1 MQPRRISGGVPW
13 SDPGAARSVAVAALE
28 VVVAVA
34 AATGVIAALEGVTA
48 ASGLG
53 SLYLLAVLAVAI
65 RRGGVA
71 ALATAALGVLTLN
84 FFFITPRHRLTIAH
98 SRDVVQLIVLL
109 IAAVVVGRL
118 AALARQRAAEAE
130 RRARIASARERE
142 AKLLADVASAILAG
156 HGVEAQLQSIGT
168 RVASATGAGSARLA
182 LGPVPSPAPGEVA
195 IGLHARVRRAWLYLS
210 ADSGWSLDEVERLAE
225 PLGRLI
231 DVAVERAQVGERA
244 AETEAAQR
252 ADVARTA
259 ILHAISHDLRSP
271 LTAITTAGSAL
282 RGATVTDS
290 ERSELLDV
298 IEGESVRLAR
308 LVDDLLD
315 LSRIE
320 AGAVAPQ
327 RDWCDLHDVVA
338 SAAGARHSE
347 HPIEFALPADL
358 PLIRADA
365 AQLERVFSNLIENA
379 IKFSPPG
386 SPVRISGGATSGMV
400 TVRVTDQGRG
410 IIKSERSHVFEPFFS
425 GRGEVRAGSGLGL
438 SISRGFVEAN
448 GGRIVLQTG
457 SGRGTSFAVSFP
469 VARQPVPEPGRSP
482 GAAGKGLPSEPPGET
497 GILR

>member
-1 MQPRRISGGVPW
+1 
-13 SDPGAARSVAVAALE
+13 L
-28 VVVAVA
+28 AVA
-34 AATGVIAALEGVTA
+34 AATAVIAALQGIA
-48 ASGLG
+48 PASGLA

-65 RRGGVA
+65 RRGELA
-71 ALATAALGVLTLN
+71 ALVTAALGVLTLN

-98 SRDVVQLIVLL
+98 SRDVVQLVVLL

-118 AALARQRAAEAE
+118 ATLARQRAAEAE

-156 HGVEAQLQSIGT
+156 HSVEAQLQSIGG
-168 RVASATGAGSARLA
+168 RVASATGASRARLA
-182 LGPVPSPAPGEVA
+182 LEPVPSPGPGEVA

-210 ADSGWSLDEVERLAE
+210 ADSSWALSEIDRLAE

-231 DVAVERAQVGERA
+231 DVAVERANIAERA

-271 LTAITTAGSAL
+271 LTAITTAGSGL
-282 RGATVTDS
+282 RSATITDS
-290 ERSELLDV
+290 DRAELLDV
-298 IEGESVRLAR
+298 IEGEGVRLAR

-320 AGAVAPQ
+320 AGAAAPQ

-338 SAAGARHSE
+338 SAAAALRTE
-347 HPIEFALPADL
+347 HPIEFMLPADL
-358 PLIRADA
+358 PFVRADA
-365 AQLERVFSNLIENA
+365 AQLERVFSNLIGNA
-379 IKFSPPG
+379 VKFSPRG
-386 SPVRISGGATSGMV
+386 SPVRITGGATSGMV

-410 IIKSERSHVFEPFFS
+410 IARTDRPRVFEPFFR
-425 GRGEVRAGSGLGL
+425 GRGEGGAGSGLGL
-438 SISRGFVEAN
+438 AISRGFVEAN

-457 SGRGTSFAVSFP
+457 SGRGTAFAVSFP
-469 VARQPVPEPGRSP
+469 IVRQPVSEPPGAGPGSEPPGAGPVPEP
-482 GAAGKGLPSEPPGET
+482 PGEAEV
-497 GILR
+497 LR